1 MTDLLHSESFWV
13 SIAFFIFVI
22 LSFKKGKEF
31 ILSALDKRIANI
43 KNSINEAKKI
53 KLDAEN
59 NLKEVEINFKK
70 LKIDKKE
77 ILVEAKKKAQIIKE
91 EILVQERIN
100 NERLNKQI
108 SERIEQSKN
117 EIIKNIRNLS
127 TEISIKSIK
136 ELLKSQKKRSSRKR
150 FNNKVDHK
158 TLQKEGKWKKS

>member
-77 ILVEAKKKAQIIKE
+77 ILVEAKKKA
-91 EILVQERIN
+91 
-100 NERLNKQI
+100 
-108 SERIEQSKN
+108 
-117 EIIKNIRNLS
+117 
-127 TEISIKSIK
+127 
-136 ELLKSQKKRSSRKR
+136 
-150 FNNKVDHK
+150 
-158 TLQKEGKWKKS
+158 